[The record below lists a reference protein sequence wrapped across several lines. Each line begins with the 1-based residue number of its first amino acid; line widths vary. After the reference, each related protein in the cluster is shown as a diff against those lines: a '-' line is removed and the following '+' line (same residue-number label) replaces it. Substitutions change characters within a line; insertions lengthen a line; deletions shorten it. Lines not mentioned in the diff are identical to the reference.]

1 MFDTKVDAL
10 FRRASRRPTTASTT
24 RGTTSTRGLKKVDLR
39 PPDAGPRGG
48 RPAGVDPDR
57 GVRDPARDP
66 EVAPAGVRS
75 PGGPRKENEDPPAG
89 GRQAAARALRLGP
102 RGPGRGVPAD
112 GSPENRVSNDAA
124 GEGHRGPPRPRCE
137 GIPRR
142 LPRGL
147 PAGDGRPRGEARG
160 GGGRGGEGLLKK
172 EGGRG
177 PLPVGREDGM
187 AGGDAPRAA
196 SGGPPAARSPPPPP
210 RGRRPL

>member
-75 PGGPRKENEDPPAG
+75 PGGPRKETEGN
-89 GRQAAARALRLGP
+89 
-102 RGPGRGVPAD
+102 RGPVQVGRGALTV
-112 GSPENRVSNDAA
+112 V
-124 GEGHRGPPRPRCE
+124 RCFH
-137 GIPRR
+137 GIRR
-142 LPRGL
+142 H
-147 PAGDGRPRGEARG
+147 
-160 GGGRGGEGLLKK
+160 
-172 EGGRG
+172 
-177 PLPVGREDGM
+177 
-187 AGGDAPRAA
+187 
-196 SGGPPAARSPPPPP
+196 
-210 RGRRPL
+210 